1 MQVHHS
7 NKERFCLPET
17 LESRILLSGH
27 DTLVNELFYPEGFAH
42 EGITEVVSIANPGFA
57 DAAYEL
63 WARYEAG
70 VRDQLLSSGSLNAG
84 ERLEL
89 DISTAGAPDA
99 MLVRSGVPY
108 AFELRSDGNLAAT
121 LKHDDFGGATA
132 ESFTDDSSDDWSFGT
147 VTKDASG
154 SHDFVVFYND
164 NDSSVDVEL
173 IGYDDSGEAF
183 RLSKNIEANR
193 RGGWNIAGES
203 GIPQGV
209 FGVRLVSSL
218 PVVTALSHY
227 NETTGD
233 AFGNLGAA
241 DGGALAGAILS
252 LEFEDRLAGIGGGDG
267 TPGDTIVSIFNP
279 GSTDASV
286 DLTFI
291 NRDLDTQITSAAT
304 TVSVAA
310 QKRAEVS
317 LADLGLSSVAE
328 LSMVYRS
335 DTQVA
340 VHAQVIRSNNTFGI
354 DAESAAA
361 TQWTFVDSSLDR
373 FRTDGRVRTEDA
385 FVFNPSGTDVDVTI
399 QFVFSNGTI
408 ITSNKSLG
416 SLEVEDVDARFEDA
430 NFSSS
435 SLSFVVHI
443 TATAPVVA
451 GLESWSG
458 QAGGGFATGGL
469 PLGTVVSLADLLIL

>member
-1 MQVHHS
+1 MQFQHP
-7 NKERFCLPET
+7 EGEPFCQLET
-17 LESRILLSGH
+17 LETRILLSGH
-27 DTLVNELFYPEGFAH
+27 DGLVNELFYPEGFAH
-42 EGITEVVSIANPGFA
+42 EGITEVVSITNPSA
-57 DAAYEL
+57 TDAAYEL

-70 VRDQLLSSGSLNAG
+70 VRDQLLSSGTLGVG

-89 DISTAGAPDA
+89 DISTAGAPET
-99 MLVRSGVPY
+99 MLVRSGEPY
-108 AFELRSDGNLAAT
+108 AFELRSDGQLAAT

-147 VTKDASG
+147 VTKDTSG
-154 SHDFVVFYND
+154 SHDFIVFYND

-183 RLSKNIEANR
+183 RLSKTIQAKR
-193 RGGWNIAGES
+193 RGGWNIAAES
-203 GIPQGV
+203 DIAQGV
-209 FGVRLVSSL
+209 FGVRLISNL

-227 NETTGD
+227 NEMTGD
-233 AFGNLGAA
+233 AFGELGVA

-252 LEFEDRLAGIGGGDG
+252 LEFEDRLAGVDGGDG

-279 GSTDASV
+279 GTVDAHV

-291 NRDLDTQITSAAT
+291 RRDSDSQITSAAT

-310 QKRAEVS
+310 QRRAEVS
-317 LADLGLSSVAE
+317 LASLGLSSIEE

-335 DTQVA
+335 DVAVA
-340 VHAQVIRSNNTFGI
+340 VHAEVVRSNNTFGI
-354 DAESAAA
+354 LAESAAA

-385 FVFNPSGTDVDVTI
+385 FVFNPSGFEVHVTF
-399 QFVFSNGTI
+399 QFVFSNGTV
-408 ITSNKSLG
+408 ITSNKSLDP
-416 SLEVEDVDARFEDA
+416 LEVEDVDARFEDA
-430 NFSSS
+430 SFSSTD
-435 SLSFVVHI
+435 LSFVVYI
-443 TATAPVVA
+443 TASAPVVA

-469 PLGTVVSLADLLIL
+469 PSGTVVSLADVLIF